1 MDSNNLKRLWAL
13 AEGEHNRLLAAIAM
27 AVIGVLCGILPYVCA
42 GEIIGGL
49 LQGQTEVAFF
59 ALWCGIALAGYVAR
73 SVLYALALASSHKAT
88 FSVLKNIRAQILEK
102 LPRLPLGAIIDTHS
116 GAMKNTI
123 VDQVEK
129 MERPLAHL
137 LPEMT
142 ANVLAPIAILIYLF
156 ILDWRMA
163 LLSLVSIP
171 IGLLFMGAVMKDYA
185 TDYGQSVITNT
196 EMNETIV
203 EYVNGIE
210 VIKTF
215 NQGESSYGKF
225 AAKVLANA
233 SYYYNWMKRCQL
245 LMSLAK
251 TIAPTTLLTVLPA
264 GWLFYVRGTLDA
276 NTFIMCIILSLGIAG
291 PLVAAFN
298 FVDAMAQV
306 GTTVG
311 KIDAIL
317 MDDEQAHATETV
329 AMNHVDI
336 DVEDLYFS
344 YNGQDDVV
352 KGVDLQIKEHTV
364 NAFVGPSGGGK
375 STIAKL
381 IAGYWDVDRGQ
392 IKIGGHDLKDI
403 PLAQLYDL
411 VAFVS
416 QDTFLFNETIMDNI
430 RMGNMAASDDD
441 VIAIAKASGCHEF
454 IMGLDDGYQTIVGSG
469 GGHLSGGERQ
479 RITIARA
486 MLKDA
491 PIVILDEATS
501 YIDPENEAIMQ
512 KAISTLVAGKTLII
526 IAHRLS
532 TVTDADC
539 IFLIEDG
546 RLVAEGTH
554 ESLLASSP
562 LYHDMWLAHTGREEV
577 A

>member
-1 MDSNNLKRLWAL
+1 MDSKNLKRLWAL
-13 AEGEHNRLLAAIAM
+13 ADGEHNRLLVAIVL
-27 AVIGVLCGILPYVCA
+27 AVIGVLCGILPYVSA
-42 GEIIGGL
+42 GQIISGL
-49 LQGQTEVAFF
+49 LLGQGTVAFF
-59 ALWCGIALAGYVAR
+59 TLWCGIALAGYVVR
-73 SVLYALALASSHKAT
+73 TVLYALALATSHKAT
-88 FSVLKNIRAQILEK
+88 FSVLKNVRAQILEK
-102 LPRLPLGAIIDTHS
+102 LPRLPLGTIIDTHS
-116 GAMKNTI
+116 GTLKNTI

-142 ANVLAPIAILIYLF
+142 ANVLAPVAIIIYLF

-163 LLSLVSIP
+163 LLSLASIP
-171 IGLLFMGAVMKDYA
+171 IGLAFMGIVMKDYA
-185 TDYGQSVITNT
+185 TDYGQAVVTNT
-196 EMNETIV
+196 EMNETII

-225 AAKVLANA
+225 SAKVLANA
-233 SYYYNWMKRCQL
+233 SYFYNWMKRCQL

-251 TIAPTTLLTVLPA
+251 TIAPTTMLTVLPV
-264 GWLFYVRGTLDA
+264 GWLFYTRGTLDA
-276 NTFIMCIILSLGIAG
+276 STLIMCIILSLSIAG
-291 PLVAAFN
+291 PLIAAFN

-317 MDDEQAHATETV
+317 MADEQVHASKEV
-329 AMNHVDI
+329 VMDHVGI
-336 DVEDLYFS
+336 DVTDLHFS
-344 YNGQDDVV
+344 YNGQDEVV
-352 KGVDLQIKEHTV
+352 KGVDLQIKEHTM

-381 IAGYWDVDRGQ
+381 IAGYWDVDNGQ
-392 IKIGGHDLKDI
+392 IKIGGYDLRDI
-403 PLAQLYDL
+403 PLEQLYDL

-416 QDTFLFNETIMDNI
+416 QDTFLFNETVMDNI
-430 RMGNMAASDDD
+430 RMGNTAASDEE

-454 IMGLDDGYQTIVGSG
+454 IMGLEDGYQTIVGSSG
-469 GGHLSGGERQ
+469 SHLSGGERQ

-532 TVTDADC
+532 TVTDADH
-539 IFLIEDG
+539 IFLIEEG

-554 ESLLASSP
+554 ETLLASSS